1 MTSTNAIHRRPLQFS
16 LRELFVWV
24 TLFAIGLSIFTS
36 RCQSIGLW
44 LVLYAL
50 QSPPP
55 AGARAADPDGN
66 FQAAVVPEALLAR
79 RLRDLADC
87 RLPEPRYLLR

>member
-1 MTSTNAIHRRPLQFS
+1 MTSMRAIHRRPLQFS

-50 QSPPP
+50 SLRLLWAHLRRIPTGISRRRLFRN
-55 AGARAADPDGN
+55 AI
-66 FQAAVVPEALLAR
+66 LAR
-79 RLRDLADC
+79 RLREPC
-87 RLPEPRYLLR
+87 RLPPA